1 MSIIISDQIENL
13 YDIFIDKY
21 WRKQSN
27 DIVWTY
33 TKCQRNIGMLNEK
46 EMILQCNDWLNKFD
60 VRCFNYNNKSFV
72 VKGKEWH
79 TMTVQFYKDGEL
91 SDDANEYDPCAMFLA
106 NTWVS
111 GFVYWFEDITMRNN
125 FHQMLQRECGI
136 CKKRNPKNFMD
147 ASPLAPYCCI
157 KCMND
162 KVLPYREEQANKR
175 KALAELKR
183 IKEENER
190 REAEANA
197 LRIADELLAE
207 EKKEKKQRK
216 VSPPKK
222 EECPLSPA
230 ELKSIPPRPPAK
242 IRTPAGSLID
252 NKAKQQQWDNKYAI
266 YRKWL

>member
-1 MSIIISDQIENL
+1 MSIIVSDQIENL

-33 TKCQRNIGMLNEK
+33 TKCKRNIGMLNER
-46 EMILQCNDWLNKFD
+46 EMTAQCKDWIKKYDVKCFD
-60 VRCFNYNNKSFV
+60 YNNKSFV
-72 VKGKEWH
+72 VKDKEWH

-91 SDDANEYDPCAMFLA
+91 TDDNEYDPCAMFLA
-106 NTWVS
+106 STWVS
-111 GFVYWFEDITMRNN
+111 GFVYWFEDITLRDK
-125 FHQMLQRECGI
+125 FYRMLRLDCDL
-136 CKKRNPKNFMD
+136 CKKTDCDLMDGSPCAHNVCADCHKN
-147 ASPLAPYCCI
+147 
-157 KCMND
+157 N
-162 KVLPYREEQANKR
+162 VLPYREIQANRR
-175 KALAELKR
+175 KATAELKR
-183 IKEENER
+183 IKEENDR

-242 IRTPAGSLID
+242 IRTPAGSLIC
-252 NKAKQQQWDNKYAI
+252 NKVKQQQWDNKYAI